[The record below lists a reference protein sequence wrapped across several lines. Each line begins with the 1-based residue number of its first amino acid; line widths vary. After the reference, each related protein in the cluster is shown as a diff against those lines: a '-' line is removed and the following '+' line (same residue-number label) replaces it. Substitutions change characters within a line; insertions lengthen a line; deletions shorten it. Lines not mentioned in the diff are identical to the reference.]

1 MIRAGDQEAGVGMMA
16 KGKVTYDF
24 SGRTAVVTG
33 GAMGIGEAAV
43 RKFAEAGAS
52 VVIADLDAAKGKR
65 LEEELVSRGYR
76 ARFQP
81 TDVGSDGEV
90 KRLMEEAF
98 KWTGRIDA
106 VYNNAGI
113 AVPGEAAA
121 TSEEDWQ
128 RVINTNLGGVFRG
141 CKYSLPYME
150 RQGGGAIVNCSST
163 QAIHGFRGWAGYAA
177 SKGGI
182 LALTRQIAIDYA
194 SRGIRVNAVSPGTIM
209 TPMNEKIFEETEDPQ
224 ALIDAWNRAHPVG
237 RFGQP
242 AEVAEMVLYLCSD
255 AAGFI
260 TGQTFVIDGGQTIR
274 GE

>member
-1 MIRAGDQEAGVGMMA
+1 MA
-16 KGKVTYDF
+16 QRTVTYNF
-24 SGRTAVVTG
+24 SGKTAVVTG
-33 GAMGIGEAAV
+33 GAKGIGEAAA

-52 VVIADLDAAKGKR
+52 VVIADTDAVKGKQ
-65 LEEELVSRGYR
+65 LEEQLLSHGYR
-76 ARFQP
+76 ARFQR
-81 TDVGSDGEV
+81 TDVGSDSDV
-90 KRLMEEAF
+90 RQLMEEAVA
-98 KWTGRIDA
+98 WTGRIDA

-113 AVPGEAAA
+113 AVPGEAAGM
-121 TSEEDWQ
+121 SEEDWQ

-150 RQGGGAIVNCSST
+150 KQGGGAIVNCSST
-163 QAIHGFRGWAGYAA
+163 QAIRGFHGWAGYAA

-194 SRGIRVNAVSPGTIM
+194 PKGIRVNAVSPGTIM
-209 TPMNEKIFEETEDPQ
+209 TPMNEKIFEEADDPQ
-224 ALIDAWNRAHPVG
+224 ALIDTWNRAHPVG

-242 AEVAEMVLYLCSD
+242 SEVADMVLYLCSD

-260 TGQTFVIDGGQTIR
+260 TGQTFVIDGGQTAR

>member
-1 MIRAGDQEAGVGMMA
+1 MA
-16 KGKVTYDF
+16 RGTVTYDF

-33 GAMGIGEAAV
+33 GAMGIGGAAV
-43 RKFAEAGAS
+43 RRFAEAGAS
-52 VVIADLDAAKGKR
+52 VVIADIDAAKGMR
-65 LEEELVSRGYR
+65 LEEQLRSQGCRV
-76 ARFQP
+76 RFQR
-81 TDVGSDGEV
+81 TDVGSDSEV
-90 KRLMEEAF
+90 KRLMDEAF
-98 KWTGRIDA
+98 EWTGRIDA

-113 AVPGEAAA
+113 AVPGEAA
-121 TSEEDWQ
+121 TLSEEDWQ

-150 RQGGGAIVNCSST
+150 KQGSGAIVNCGST

-194 SRGIRVNAVSPGTIM
+194 SKGIRVNAVSPGTIM
-209 TPMNEKIFEETEDPQ
+209 TPMNEKIFEEVDNPQ
-224 ALIDAWNRAHPVG
+224 ALIDTWNRAHPVG

-242 AEVAEMVLYLCSD
+242 AEVSDMVLYLCSD